1 MRDKHSPSYPARR
14 GRRLYK
20 EVAGMSKWVS
30 YEQLKAELRAG
41 KLTPAQYEQAIK
53 KLVKE
58 LRL

>member
-1 MRDKHSPSYPARR
+1 
-14 GRRLYK
+14 
-20 EVAGMSKWVS
+20 MSKWVN

-41 KLTPAQYEQAIK
+41 KLTPVQYEQAIK

>member
-1 MRDKHSPSYPARR
+1 
-14 GRRLYK
+14 
-20 EVAGMSKWVS
+20 MSKWVS
-30 YEQLKAELRAG
+30 YEHLKAELRAG

>member
-1 MRDKHSPSYPARR
+1 
-14 GRRLYK
+14 
-20 EVAGMSKWVS
+20 MSKWAE
-30 YEQLKAELRAG
+30 YERLKAALRTG